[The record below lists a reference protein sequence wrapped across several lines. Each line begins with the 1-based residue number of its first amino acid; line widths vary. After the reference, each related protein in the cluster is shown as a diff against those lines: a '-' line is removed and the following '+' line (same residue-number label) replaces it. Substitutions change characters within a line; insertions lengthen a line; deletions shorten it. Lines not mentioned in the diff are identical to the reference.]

1 MRMFTFA
8 IAIIGSSLIFG
19 GCATGGK
26 STLFGAGVGAG
37 MGAGIGAMVNPG
49 PKGEG
54 RIRNVFIG
62 AAAGSL
68 IGAGTGYLAHGGIES
83 REKESFEKGKKEGK
97 KVPSDY
103 MGGAPGEP
111 TLLPP
116 RVEARF
122 VDEQVRG
129 NIFVPAHF
137 EYVIVEPARW
147 SR

>member
-1 MRMFTFA
+1 MCKHTLTLSVLVSA
-8 IAIIGSSLIFG
+8 LVLN
-19 GCATGGK
+19 GCASSGK
-26 STLFGAGVGAG
+26 STLMGAGVGAG
-37 MGAGIGAMVNPG
+37 LGAGIGALVDPG

-68 IGAGTGYLAHGGIES
+68 LGAGTGYLAHGAIEGK
-83 REKESFEKGKKEGK
+83 EKDAYEKGKKDGK
-97 KVPSDY
+97 KSPSDY
-103 MGGAPGEP
+103 VGGAAGEP

-147 SR
+147 SK